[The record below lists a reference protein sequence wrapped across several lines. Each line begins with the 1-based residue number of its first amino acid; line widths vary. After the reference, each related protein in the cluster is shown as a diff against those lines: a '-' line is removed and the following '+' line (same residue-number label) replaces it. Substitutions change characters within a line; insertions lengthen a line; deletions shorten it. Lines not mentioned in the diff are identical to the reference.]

1 MKNYTYFDIAATTP
15 IDKGVVDTM
24 NELNSDY
31 FGNPSSV
38 HQIGQKSHNLI
49 EKSRREIAE
58 ILNCKTSEIFF
69 TSGGT
74 ESNNI
79 VINGLLNKDD
89 HFITSSYEHPSILNT
104 AKEMENKGIKVTYL
118 KPNSSGIIT
127 NDELKKNIQKNTKL
141 VSIMSMNNELG
152 TLNPIEKLS
161 NICSQNKIL
170 FHTDAVQQIGKTGF
184 EISKTDINLLSFAG
198 HKFYGPK
205 GIGGLYIKN
214 GIRINPLIFG
224 GGQESGYSPGTES
237 APLIAGMAEALK
249 IATLNL
255 NKNQKHIENMENEL
269 FNELNK
275 TSINYT
281 LNGNPRLPGFLNI
294 TFHDI
299 EGQTLLMNLDMM
311 GFAISFGSAC
321 SSGSNKPSNALIDI
335 GLSEAEAKKSVR
347 ISIGKFIHAE
357 NIKTLIDAINKTI
370 NNNINQVNN
379 G

>member
-24 NELNSDY
+24 NELISDY
-31 FGNPSSV
+31 FGNPSSI

-161 NICSQNKIL
+161 NICNQNKIL

-184 EISKTDINLLSFAG
+184 EISETDINLLSFAG
-198 HKFYGPK
+198 HKFYV
-205 GIGGLYIKN
+205 
-214 GIRINPLIFG
+214 
-224 GGQESGYSPGTES
+224 
-237 APLIAGMAEALK
+237 
-249 IATLNL
+249 
-255 NKNQKHIENMENEL
+255 
-269 FNELNK
+269 
-275 TSINYT
+275 
-281 LNGNPRLPGFLNI
+281 PR
-294 TFHDI
+294 
-299 EGQTLLMNLDMM
+299 
-311 GFAISFGSAC
+311 
-321 SSGSNKPSNALIDI
+321 
-335 GLSEAEAKKSVR
+335 V
-347 ISIGKFIHAE
+347 
-357 NIKTLIDAINKTI
+357 
-370 NNNINQVNN
+370 
-379 G
+379 